1 MIYRLYPT
9 LLNSFSMYLNQVR
22 DSNGKIMV
30 DEIELIERI
39 NRVKKPTTNAQQKGI
54 DFEKAVLI
62 GQGEEYFEES
72 VIEKTRNLIPSRY
85 KTQFYVESRY
95 KNCLIYGYVDL
106 VGDDAAFD
114 LKTTHSYSP
123 NRFLNNH
130 QNLYMLGL
138 QKYGIEQLSYVI
150 TDFQEV
156 YVENYQLN
164 SYDFNP
170 LYREIEAFVDF
181 LEDHK
186 KFIRDKKI
194 FDQKANDAQ
203 MSLFD

>member
-1 MIYRLYPT
+1 MFLHQT
-9 LLNSFSMYLNQVR
+9 R
-22 DSNGKIMV
+22 DSNGKLMV
-30 DEIELIERI
+30 DEIDLIERI

-54 DFEKAVLI
+54 DFEKAVIL
-62 GQGEEYFEES
+62 GQGEEFFEES
-72 VIEKTRNLIPSRY
+72 VIEKTRNLLPQKY
-85 KTQFYVESRY
+85 KTQFYVESRH

-106 VGDDAAFD
+106 VGNDVAFD
-114 LKTTHSYSP
+114 LKTTHTYTP
-123 NRFLNNH
+123 NRFHQNH
-130 QNLYMLGL
+130 QNLYLLGL
-138 QKYGIEQLSYVI
+138 QKYGIEQLNYVI

-156 YVENYQLN
+156 YVESYHLN

-170 LYREIEAFVDF
+170 LYTEIEAFIDF

-203 MSLFD
+203 LTLFD